1 MTEEDGQEKSY
12 GISVKRQVRK
22 ILLLVSLVTVGIL
35 FLCSCSQNTAEEKL
49 TDSFLE
55 YTLGK
60 TDGKFNRVFATSN
73 GTEMVVSEL
82 KKEDANFPKVVL
94 YVDIGNTDFKEKL
107 YQWLTS
113 PISKR
118 MDDYRE
124 CAEMVIKYAKSENW
138 DNNYY
143 LYICTR
149 NIYGDCDVIYD
160 YEKDLIY
167 IPNSENVYKEMY
179 EKFGTFNVK
188 NVAEADGGTDFIID
202 NNLGYW
208 KHNELETKDATSY
221 SIFLHDGKF
230 SEYEKDKSTAYSR
243 DDVSE

>member
-1 MTEEDGQEKSY
+1 MTEEGGKEKSY

-22 ILLLVSLVTVGIL
+22 ILLLVSLVTVGTL
-35 FLCSCSQNTAEEKL
+35 FLCSCSQKTAEEKL

-60 TDGKFNRVFATSN
+60 TDGKCNRVFTTFN

-107 YQWLTS
+107 YWWLTS

-124 CAEMVIKYAKSENW
+124 CAEMVIKYAKN
-138 DNNYY
+138 D
-143 LYICTR
+143 
-149 NIYGDCDVIYD
+149 
-160 YEKDLIY
+160 
-167 IPNSENVYKEMY
+167 
-179 EKFGTFNVK
+179 
-188 NVAEADGGTDFIID
+188 
-202 NNLGYW
+202 
-208 KHNELETKDATSY
+208 
-221 SIFLHDGKF
+221 
-230 SEYEKDKSTAYSR
+230 
-243 DDVSE
+243 